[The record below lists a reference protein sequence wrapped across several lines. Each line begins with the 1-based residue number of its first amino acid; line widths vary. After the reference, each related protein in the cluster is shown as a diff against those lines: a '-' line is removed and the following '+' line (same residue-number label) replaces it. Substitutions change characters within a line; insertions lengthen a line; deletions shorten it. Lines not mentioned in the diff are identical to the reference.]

1 MSKILFI
8 AHNTHQ
14 ERYFKT
20 LQENLPFDIIVKR
33 AKFSFCNAPKIDL
46 SKKFE
51 ELNNKWTMDNGQ
63 WGPQKIKKFFGEE
76 MKIDLYKQYLK
87 QEAKLI
93 YCYYKSVIEKYRPDI
108 LGIWN
113 GVKYPQFMI
122 NEFDVKKIYF
132 ENGFLPNTTQADCK
146 GVNALN
152 SIPREKEFYEKLNYY
167 QKPLPKELIPRPPV
181 KKLQGDE
188 IDLKRE
194 YVFIPLQV
202 NYDSQ
207 IIYFSPYIKS
217 MQEFFELINDIAD
230 EFDFDFIFKAH
241 PSDRVTDYESLI
253 KKAKK
258 NVLFATNQ
266 TQDLIKNAK
275 AVITINSSVGI
286 ESLLFNKR
294 VITLGEAFYN
304 IDGIVKHIK
313 PNELKDTLKNLDWEV
328 DERLIKNFLGY
339 LYYEYL
345 IPSSWKH
352 PDKSHFE
359 KLTSRISQCLQ

>member
-1 MSKILFI
+1 M
-8 AHNTHQ
+8 
-14 ERYFKT
+14 
-20 LQENLPFDIIVKR
+20 
-33 AKFSFCNAPKIDL
+33 
-46 SKKFE
+46 
-51 ELNNKWTMDNGQ
+51 
-63 WGPQKIKKFFGEE
+63 
-76 MKIDLYKQYLK
+76 
-87 QEAKLI
+87 
-93 YCYYKSVIEKYRPDI
+93 
-108 LGIWN
+108 
-113 GVKYPQFMI
+113 
-122 NEFDVKKIYF
+122 
-132 ENGFLPNTTQADCK
+132 
-146 GVNALN
+146 
-152 SIPREKEFYEKLNYY
+152 
-167 QKPLPKELIPRPPV
+167 
-181 KKLQGDE
+181 
-188 IDLKRE
+188 
-194 YVFIPLQV
+194 
-202 NYDSQ
+202 
-207 IIYFSPYIKS
+207 
-217 MQEFFELINDIAD
+217 
-230 EFDFDFIFKAH
+230 
-241 PSDRVTDYESLI
+241 DYESLI

-313 PNELKDTLKNLDWEV
+313 PNELKNTLKNLDWEV